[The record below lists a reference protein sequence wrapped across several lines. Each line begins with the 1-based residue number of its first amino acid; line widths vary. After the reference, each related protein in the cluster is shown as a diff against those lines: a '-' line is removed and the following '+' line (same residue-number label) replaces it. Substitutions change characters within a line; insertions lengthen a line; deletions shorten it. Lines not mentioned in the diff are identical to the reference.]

1 MREFNI
7 IPHGAG
13 KNFLGAIQ
21 DVIKGVETVQQIE
34 KAIKGT
40 NLFDGVYT
48 PFNFNPDWYDRT
60 DWNKELLECH
70 NIWEKCLNKTYQ
82 KQQAKKDIIDRL
94 NTCYKGTFHLNYSLP
109 SISQYG
115 IICILNSLE
124 QRVELDRL
132 AQIKKFNNPF
142 DENCSKECRLIHS
155 WEHANIASYKADYV
169 YDYSS
174 LFQELDPHVINE
186 IISRT
191 EETFK
196 CISPVGNDVITGLIS
211 KYNRKNNQIM
221 LEDEIQYAR

>member
-21 DVIKGVETVQQIE
+21 DVIKGVETVQHIE
-34 KAIKGT
+34 KAIKGNT
-40 NLFDGVYT
+40 LFDGVYT

-60 DWNKELLECH
+60 NWNKELLECH

-142 DENCSKECRLIHS
+142 DENCAKECRLIHS
-155 WEHANIASYKADYV
+155 WEHANMASYKADFV

-174 LFQELDPHVINE
+174 VFHELDPRVITE
-186 IISRT
+186 IVERT

-196 CISPVGNDVITGLIS
+196 VESPVTIADVTSLIAQ
-211 KYNRKNNQIM
+211 YNRRNH
-221 LEDEIQYAR
+221 EILANE

>member
-21 DVIKGVETVQQIE
+21 DVIKGVETVQHIE
-34 KAIKGT
+34 KAIKGN

-60 DWNKELLECH
+60 NWNKELLECH

-142 DENCSKECRLIHS
+142 DENCAKECRLIHS
-155 WEHANIASYKADYV
+155 WEHANMASYKADFV

-174 LFQELDPHVINE
+174 VFHELDPRVITE
-186 IISRT
+186 IVERT

-196 CISPVGNDVITGLIS
+196 VESPVTIADVTSLIAQ
-211 KYNRKNNQIM
+211 YNRRNH
-221 LEDEIQYAR
+221 EILANE